1 MDEPMVESSGNV
13 FADLGFAPDEAAVLQ
28 MRAALMSDL
37 REYLSATGMTH
48 DQAASALHLTRSRVG
63 DLVAGRWEKFSLESL
78 VSLEGQALKAR
89 NPPVRLTCISLR

>member
-1 MDEPMVESSGNV
+1 MMGEPLVESSGNV
-13 FADLGFAPDEAAVLQ
+13 FADLGFAPDEAAILQ

-48 DQAASALHLTRSRVG
+48 DQAASALHLTRTRVA

-78 VSLEGQALKAR
+78 ISLEAR
-89 NPPVRLTCISLR
+89 LSRPVTLQFA